1 MRVSVYLP
9 CISAVSRLYLG
20 SVESALSIYLEN
32 FATTIGSREQLA
44 IAECATPNSATPNSA
59 TPNSVTP
66 NSATPNSVT
75 PNSRHRRVRATPCTP
90 SHHHTPNPEPSTH
103 PEP

>member
-1 MRVSVYLP
+1 MRVRVYLP

-44 IAECATPNSATPNSA
+44 IAECAT
-59 TPNSVTP
+59 
-66 NSATPNSVT
+66 
-75 PNSRHRRVRATPCTP
+75 
-90 SHHHTPNPEPSTH
+90 H
-103 PEP
+103 P